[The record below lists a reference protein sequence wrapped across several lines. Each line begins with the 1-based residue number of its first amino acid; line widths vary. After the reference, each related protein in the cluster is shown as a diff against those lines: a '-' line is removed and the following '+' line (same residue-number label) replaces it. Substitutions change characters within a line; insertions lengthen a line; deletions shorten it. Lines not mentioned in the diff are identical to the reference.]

1 MALMGK
7 NLYGE
12 MSAKVAKAE
21 GADYRVH
28 ARRFLK
34 AVLIDAL
41 QAL

>member
-12 MSAKVAKAE
+12 MSAKVAQAE